1 MTNSRYETENAK
13 DGLVHSGGL
22 ESKEIIKE
30 ILDSLQ
36 NDVRA
41 KLQEALTAQT

>member
-22 ESKEIIKE
+22 ESKETIKE
-30 ILDSLQ
+30 IPDLLQ
-36 NDVRA
+36 NHVRA
-41 KLQEALTAQT
+41 NLQEAFTAQT